1 METTRSRLMI
11 VVFIVIAFIVI
22 PLRAQ
27 KSPAQKTLSER
38 YGRLNCSIV
47 QLTSPGSSG
56 SGFFVSAD
64 GDLVTAA
71 HVALNRQFSE
81 PQPGTIHVQI
91 DYKPGLSLIRNG
103 VEPAVLSLPK
113 LGPLDVLRAIND
125 LAVLKTGI
133 KTDCFLPLSTSAEER
148 IGDHVILIGFPPSAP
163 GGALYEGFVSARYTH
178 LPIPVAQ
185 TTDTRKPVT
194 INYRVTRVQMPVT
207 PGVSG
212 APIIADD
219 DRVIGVMS
227 ELPIVWFRDLA
238 AVIEQV
244 QKRPGGITAPASDLV
259 TLLAKVAWVVQQ
271 FETPGAGLA
280 VPISYLR
287 WPEKKETESG
297 KKTTLN
303 PEQRPHQNW
312 FRALIGRL
320 T

>member
-1 METTRSRLMI
+1 METVYRMIFVAISI
-11 VVFIVIAFIVI
+11 VVWLAI
-22 PLRAQ
+22 PLHAE
-27 KSPAQKTLSER
+27 KSPTQETLSNR

-47 QLTSPGSSG
+47 QIASPGSSG
-56 SGFFVSAD
+56 SGFFISAD
-64 GDLVTAA
+64 GELVTAA

-81 PQPGTIHVQI
+81 PQPGKIQIQI
-91 DYKPGLSLIRNG
+91 DYKPGLRLIRNG
-103 VEPAVLSLPK
+103 LNPTVLNLPK

-125 LAVLKTGI
+125 LAVLKTGV
-133 KTDCFLPLSTSAEER
+133 KTDCFLPLSTSGEER
-148 IGDHVILIGFPPSAP
+148 VGDHVISIGFPPSAP

-185 TTDTRKPVT
+185 TNDTRKPVT

-219 DRVIGVMS
+219 DRVIGAMS
-227 ELPIVWFRDLA
+227 ELPVVWFADLA
-238 AVIEQV
+238 AVIEQS
-244 QKRPGGITAPASDLV
+244 QKRPGGITAPAPDLV
-259 TLLAKVAWVVQQ
+259 TLVAKLAWFVQQ

-287 WPEKKETESG
+287 WPEKKETESE
-297 KKTTLN
+297 KKTTLS
-303 PEQRPHQNW
+303 PEQRPRRNW

-320 T
+320 S